1 MEGLKWRKASRSGA
15 NGGNCVEV
23 ARAAA
28 QIVTRDSKNPDGEIL
43 RFSSAGWRRLIAEIK
58 AGDLDA

>member
-23 ARAAA
+23 ARGADRIA
-28 QIVTRDSKNPDGEIL
+28 TRDSKNPGGGIL
-43 RFSSAGWRRLIAEIK
+43 RFSMGEWRRFVARVKTGE
-58 AGDLDA
+58 LDA

>member
-23 ARAAA
+23 ARAANR
-28 QIVTRDSKNPDGEIL
+28 VLSRDSKDPDGVIL
-43 RFSSAGWRRLIAEIK
+43 RFSPDAWRRLIAQIK
-58 AGDLDA
+58 EGRLDL